1 VNIELECRGTFTVRT
16 SATAKAI
23 GDPSFFKN
31 PALLGLVA
39 QQPTSRE
46 HYWSLRGSDY
56 QQ

>member
-1 VNIELECRGTFTVRT
+1 VNIELYCRGTFMVRT

-39 QQPTSRE
+39 DVLTMTKLNLSGL
-46 HYWSLRGSDY
+46 HVLGV
-56 QQ
+56 